1 MIFERKKLK
10 PRGKNTLFD
19 VYVWFYTGCILV
31 IVGSIAT
38 VIGPGVK
45 DPIVR
50 TINTEIPAVG
60 VSMIF
65 LTYNHTISLVTFIA
79 ATAIVTLILLR
90 AVVRL
95 EEMGAEV

>member
-1 MIFERKKLK
+1 L
-10 PRGKNTLFD
+10 LD

-45 DPIVR
+45 DPVVR

-60 VSMIF
+60 ISMIF
-65 LTYNHTISLVTFIA
+65 LTYNHTIALVTFIA
-79 ATAIVTLILLR
+79 ATAIITLILLR

-95 EEMGAEV
+95 EEMGAEL

>member
-1 MIFERKKLK
+1 M
-10 PRGKNTLFD
+10 FD
-19 VYVWFYTGCILV
+19 VYACFYTGVLLL

-50 TINTEIPAVG
+50 TINTEVPAIG
-60 VSMIF
+60 ISLIL
-65 LTYNHTISLVTFIA
+65 LTYNHTVALLTYIA
-79 ATAIVTLILLR
+79 ASLIIMMILLR

-95 EEMGAEV
+95 EELEADVRG

>member
-1 MIFERKKLK
+1 M
-10 PRGKNTLFD
+10 FD
-19 VYVWFYTGCILV
+19 VYACFYTGVLLL

-50 TINTEIPAVG
+50 TINTEVPAIG
-60 VSMIF
+60 ISLIL
-65 LTYNHTISLVTFIA
+65 LTYNHTVALLTYIA
-79 ATAIVTLILLR
+79 ASLIIMMILLR

-95 EEMGAEV
+95 EELEADV

>member
-1 MIFERKKLK
+1 LLDI
-10 PRGKNTLFD
+10 
-19 VYVWFYTGCILV
+19 YVWFYTGCILV

-45 DPIVR
+45 DPVVR
-50 TINTEIPAVG
+50 MINTEIPAVG
-60 VSMIF
+60 ISMIF
-65 LTYNHTISLVTFIA
+65 LTYNHTIALVTFIA

-95 EEMGAEV
+95 EEMGAEL